1 MQFSSPSL
9 LLLLG
14 CSSFAMSARG
24 SLFFLAANAI
34 GALGSPVAVRD
45 VAPAA
50 ATVSTDSSAG
60 VPLFPKE
67 AVQLTDAALKT
78 ADSQTTEVDVAAVFG
93 FDSDE
98 DTTAVARRAIKS
110 GQCKAFPGDSKY
122 PKEWMWSIFDL
133 LLGGALIKTTPI
145 AAPCYANS
153 AWSDYDEAKCAD
165 ISARFT
171 TSDLQ

>member
-1 MQFSSPSL
+1 MFP
-9 LLLLG
+9 
-14 CSSFAMSARG
+14 RG
-24 SLFFLAANAI
+24 SLFFLAANAL
-34 GALGSPVAVRD
+34 GVLGSPVAVRD

-60 VPLFPKE
+60 VALFPKE
-67 AVQLTDAALKT
+67 AVQLTDAALET
-78 ADSQTTEVDVAAVFG
+78 ADSQTTDVDVAALFG
-93 FDSDE
+93 FENDDE
-98 DTTAVARRAIKS
+98 ATSVAKRAIKS

-122 PKEWMWSIFDL
+122 PKEILWSVFDR

-145 AAPCYANS
+145 AAPCYKKSPWN
-153 AWSDYDEAKCAD
+153 DYDEAKCAD